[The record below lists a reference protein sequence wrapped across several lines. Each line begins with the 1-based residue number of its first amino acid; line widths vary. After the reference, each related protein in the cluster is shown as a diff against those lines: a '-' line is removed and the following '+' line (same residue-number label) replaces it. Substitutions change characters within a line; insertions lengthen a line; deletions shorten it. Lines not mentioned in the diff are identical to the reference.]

1 MVYDILIIASI
12 VVAFWVIVLAIGK
25 IYYKRSN
32 PKLDPN
38 KEYPLTEWYQPD
50 QKPAYSG
57 VYEVHAAH
65 IGQDTRYA
73 YFDVDEGAWFVHSDD
88 KEEAVTY
95 TKYYRAIYQD
105 FWFWRGISVDPS
117 TL

>member
-1 MVYDILIIASI
+1 MISNILIIASI

-25 IYYKRSN
+25 IYYKRST

-38 KEYPLTEWYQPD
+38 KEYPLTDWYQPD
-50 QKPAYSG
+50 QKPVRSG
-57 VYEVHAAH
+57 VYEVHY
-65 IGQDTRYA
+65 GSFGNKTQYA
-73 YFDVDEGAWFVHSDD
+73 YYDVNEGVWFVHSDD
-88 KEEAVTY
+88 KDGAVECTR
-95 TKYYRAIYQD
+95 YYRALYQD